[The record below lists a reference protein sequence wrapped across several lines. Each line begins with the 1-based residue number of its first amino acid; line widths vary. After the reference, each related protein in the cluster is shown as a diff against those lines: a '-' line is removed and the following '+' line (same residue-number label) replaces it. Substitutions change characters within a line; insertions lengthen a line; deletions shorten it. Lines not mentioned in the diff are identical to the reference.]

1 MRAPARVAPGLA
13 CIALLVLRPAVA
25 AAPSPEGRGKAF
37 WRGLEKRTWT
47 TTPPDPATLDA
58 SQNARNLLRSLHVLL
73 SLPVPSRAGA
83 PGAGEAA
90 AREKVLATVAA
101 IRRS

>member
-1 MRAPARVAPGLA
+1 M
-13 CIALLVLRPAVA
+13 
-25 AAPSPEGRGKAF
+25 
-37 WRGLEKRTWT
+37 
-47 TTPPDPATLDA
+47 DPATLDA
-58 SQNARNLLRSLHVLL
+58 SQNARDLLRSLHVLL
-73 SLPVPSRAGA
+73 SLPVPSGAGA